1 MKQVKNEMKLHSHT
15 ILRRATE
22 IEISIGSVHTVEITV
37 RGSRQSFPNQA
48 LMVLTV
54 FAQPISLEEGLKKI
68 PSLGAQDW
76 ILLTSIVA
84 KLQLMGALVSDEG
97 QVLIDKN
104 PDSFGSPQIHIAMLN
119 DKPRT
124 DNFTTGLQQTIREGD
139 IVLDIGTGTGVL
151 AIAAAR
157 AGAKKVYA
165 IEASGM
171 ADVAQATINKTEV
184 AGKITLIRG
193 WSTQV
198 QLPEKADVLV
208 SEILGN
214 DPFDE
219 NILQTFRDARR
230 RLLNPNPRILPEDVK
245 VFVLPVN
252 IPEAILHNKV
262 LLPKDLG
269 NWQQWYNVD
278 FSALKHLS
286 ADQSRYLFRA
296 SAAMAAQLEIA
307 GEPLQL
313 AEVDFASFEEMS
325 IHTEVEAI
333 AQQSF
338 NGLVMYFE
346 SKLGDA
352 VLSTHPQVAGYTNS
366 WVSLV
371 WYFPKAE
378 QLQAGDK
385 FTIGYKYMQGN
396 NSEISLLIQ

>member
-1 MKQVKNEMKLHSHT
+1 MKLHSHT
-15 ILRRATE
+15 VLRRAAE
-22 IEISIGSVHTVEITV
+22 IGISIESVHTAEITV
-37 RGSRQSFPNQA
+37 NGSRQSFPNQA

-68 PSLGAQDW
+68 PASGAQDW

-84 KLQLMGALVSDEG
+84 KLQMLGALISHEEG
-97 QVLIDKN
+97 LALIDKN

-124 DNFTTGLQQTIREGD
+124 DSFTSGLQQTIRPGD
-139 IVLDIGTGTGVL
+139 VVLDIGTGTGVL

-171 ADVAQATINKTEV
+171 ADVAQATIDKTEV
-184 AGKITLIRG
+184 ADRITLVRG

-198 QLPEKADVLV
+198 ELPEKADVLV

-230 RLLNPNPRILPEDVK
+230 RLLHPNPRILPENVK
-245 VFVLPVN
+245 VFVLPVH
-252 IPEAILHNKV
+252 IPAAILHNKV
-262 LLPKDLG
+262 LLPQDLD

-278 FSALKHLS
+278 FSALRRLS

-296 SAAMAAQLEIA
+296 NAAMAAQLEIA
-307 GEPLQL
+307 GEPVQL

-325 IHTEVEAI
+325 IRNEVQVT
-333 AQQSF
+333 AQRSF
-338 NGLVMYFE
+338 NGLLMYFE

-352 VLSTHPQVAGYTNS
+352 VLSTHPKVAGYTNS

-371 WYFPKAE
+371 WYFPKA
-378 QLQAGDK
+378 QRLQAGDP
-385 FTIGYKYMQGN
+385 FTVSYKYMQGN
-396 NSEISLLIQ
+396 NSEISLLIP